1 MTKKHF
7 IALAAIIKSEIDSAN
22 KIASNYE
29 AVPAIVAAESIAF
42 EFATYAGKQN
52 SRFNRDLFLAA
63 CGVAGY
69 VRS

>member
-1 MTKKHF
+1 MSKKHF
-7 IALAAIIKSEIDSAN
+7 IALAAIIKSEIDGAKAESD
-22 KIASNYE
+22 YE

-42 EFATYAGKQN
+42 EFATYAEKN
-52 SRFNRDLFLAA
+52 TLHFNRDLFLAA